1 MTLYFGLPLTYMET
15 IRILGLNYDS
25 IIKEIKKSYTGNY
38 FEPYIV
44 EYINRYLSNIQLH
57 STDKGQYI
65 LGYEIQDV
73 SVFNKKFMNVDE
85 FMIKIINLRTEFAK
99 EMSKLNAD
107 LRQVTLEHLED
118 EQEVVNN
125 PIPYII
131 GWDK

>member
-1 MTLYFGLPLTYMET
+1 MET
-15 IRILGLNYDS
+15 IRILGLDYDL
-25 IIKEIKKSYTGNY
+25 IIKEIKKSYTGTY

-44 EYINRYLSNIQLH
+44 EYINKYLSNIQLH

-65 LGYEIQDV
+65 LGYEIKDV
-73 SVFNKKFMNVDE
+73 SVFNKNFINVDE
-85 FMIKIINLRTEFAK
+85 FIIKIINLKTEFAK

-118 EQEVVNN
+118 EPEIVNN